1 MTDQTFKYA
10 VRIDSLPLVEIEATN
25 LFLAAAGAVGQSGAR
40 NIKTIVVELFSVKC
54 GPTIFDDSN
63 MQILADELFRL
74 SPLAEGFE
82 VEETNREGDIF
93 YFIDPESNVIE
104 LTLGQLLRVKT
115 PELGNK
121 L

>member
-1 MTDQTFKYA
+1 MTDYT
-10 VRIDSLPLVEIEATN
+10 VRIDNLPIKVEATN
-25 LFLAAAGAVGQSGAR
+25 IFLAAAEAVRQSGAR

-104 LTLGQLLRVKT
+104 LTLDGRAVRVR
-115 PELGNK
+115 ERCL
-121 L
+121 